1 MTDPETDFDRDAPTT
16 GRSWWRSFVVGLVV
30 LALAV
35 VAWLAIGKARERA
48 ASESAAIVALRA
60 ELDDLRAAL
69 RAAEAARVAVERRV
83 AANEGVNRS
92 LREEVLGVG
101 ERTRVLEDA
110 VARLARR
117 GLTSSIELKLNEAE
131 FLLSMGE
138 ERLALF
144 GDVAGALRA
153 FDLADA
159 ELAALDDPIYAGVRQ
174 CLAVEREALRA
185 LPPAD
190 TAAIFAELD
199 ALSDAIADLP
209 VGIAPVAEGAPTPAP
224 EAGLP
229 ARIGQLLSRFIRV
242 ERTGAKAR
250 AWTDPDT
257 ARLAAQ
263 VELLR
268 AKSAL
273 ALGDR
278 EGMAAAAG
286 RARAALEPTR
296 GRDARHDAVLDRL
309 DALAATTRV
318 ELPPVGTALRQ
329 LRNLRTLR
337 KVAVPPPAA
346 GPVDD
351 ADAAGDEGPA
361 P

>member
-1 MTDPETDFDRDAPTT
+1 MTDPDTPFDRDAPTT
-16 GRSWWRSFVVGLVV
+16 GRPWWRWLVVGLVM

-35 VAWLAIGKARERA
+35 AAWLAIGKARDRA

-83 AANEGVNRS
+83 TGNEGVNRS

-117 GLTSSIELKLNEAE
+117 GLTGSTELKLNEAE

-159 ELAALDDPIYAGVRQ
+159 ELAALDDPVYAGVRQ
-174 CLAVEREALRA
+174 SLAVEREALRA

-190 TAAIFAELD
+190 TAALYAELD

-209 VGIAPVAEGAPTPAP
+209 AGIAPVAEGAPALAP
-224 EAGLP
+224 EAGLA
-229 ARIGQLLSRFIRV
+229 ARIGSGLSRFIRI
-242 ERTGAKAR
+242 ERTGTQAR
-250 AWTDPDT
+250 AWADPDA

-278 EGMAAAAG
+278 EGLAAAAG
-286 RARAALEPTR
+286 RAQAALDSAR
-296 GRDARHDAVLDRL
+296 GRDASHDAVLERL
-309 DALAATTRV
+309 DVLAATTTV
-318 ELPPVGTALRQ
+318 ELPPVGTALAQ
-329 LRNLRTLR
+329 LRNLRATR
-337 KVAVPPPAA
+337 SVAVPPPAA
-346 GPVDD
+346 DPVDESD
-351 ADAAGDEGPA
+351 ASGDEDPA